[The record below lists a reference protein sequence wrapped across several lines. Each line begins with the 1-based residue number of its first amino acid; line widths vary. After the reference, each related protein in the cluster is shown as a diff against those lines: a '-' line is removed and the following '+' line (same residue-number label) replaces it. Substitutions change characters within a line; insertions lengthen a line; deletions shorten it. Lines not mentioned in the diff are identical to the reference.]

1 MQISPGKY
9 RGLQRL
15 SDDAGLFKMVAVD
28 QRNPIFGPIKR
39 IRGTAE
45 APYADVAAV
54 KDLLTRALAPK
65 SSAILLDPIYSFP
78 RALPFVGQR
87 PGLILTYE
95 HSVLEETPGGV
106 KSRPIPGWSVEKI
119 RLGGADALKVLVH
132 YRADAAPEV
141 RKHQLAFVR
150 AAGEACRKFDLVHL
164 TEILIYALPGEAP
177 GYATAH
183 RARLVQEAVDDF
195 LDPTLLIDIYKL
207 EPPSALQA
215 VPDPNGKE
223 AAAVQSL
230 YDRLAA
236 KLPRPWVLL
245 SAGASAEDFHRS
257 LAYAYRT
264 GASGYLCG
272 RAIWQSAFGHFPDL
286 AAMAAALQA
295 ESVPFLDKI
304 NEMTERSATPW
315 QKHPGFKDEIS
326 FAHAGKSFP
335 EHYAA

>member
-1 MQISPGKY
+1 M
-9 RGLQRL
+9 RGGPSHKNLPTRL
-15 SDDAGLFKMVAVD
+15 DEIA
-28 QRNPIFGPIKR
+28 R
-39 IRGTAE
+39 
-45 APYADVAAV
+45 
-54 KDLLTRALAPK
+54 
-65 SSAILLDPIYSFP
+65 
-78 RALPFVGQR
+78 
-87 PGLILTYE
+87 
-95 HSVLEETPGGV
+95 
-106 KSRPIPGWSVEKI
+106 EKGI
-119 RLGGADALKVLVH
+119 
-132 YRADAAPEV
+132 E
-141 RKHQLAFVR
+141 
-150 AAGEACRKFDLVHL
+150 
-164 TEILIYALPGEAP
+164 LIYL
-177 GYATAH
+177 TAH